1 MSICS
6 KIVKNKT
13 LCNIRNI
20 KHIKM
25 KKLFKIITVLFI
37 GLIIYSCSEE
47 ESQNDVSQ
55 NTKEELFA
63 KKTFEIYEELSTNN
77 IPKKDLKYCV
87 YKDANGFLNA
97 KYEVIGQTKKEIQM
111 GSFVNSQVS
120 ARGGGTEC
128 DGKWS
133 CGKAIYDCLE
143 NDQDALI
150 SEGACTGVTYC
161 VTCQDPE

>member
-63 KKTFEIYEELSTNN
+63 KKTFEIYEELR
-77 IPKKDLKYCV
+77 IEEQL
-87 YKDANGFLNA
+87 
-97 KYEVIGQTKKEIQM
+97 EVITEAATIIVDEFVEVNKTVIM
-111 GSFVNSQVS
+111 G
-120 ARGGGTEC
+120 
-128 DGKWS
+128 
-133 CGKAIYDCLE
+133 
-143 NDQDALI
+143 
-150 SEGACTGVTYC
+150 
-161 VTCQDPE
+161 